1 MCVKLAVI
9 MRMKRFKIAPA
20 EADSIPQ
27 SPSIVEFLA
36 KPVRTRHI
44 LESDKRLD
52 NMEALFKRFLQR
64 ENERAYS
71 VEKELKFKYAAIVMD
86 RFFFYLSLLYS
97 VVTFIALVL
106 TMPLFSNTD

>member
-1 MCVKLAVI
+1 
-9 MRMKRFKIAPA
+9 MRMKRFKIVPEDSNTQKPPVAEFFAKHAP
-20 EADSIPQ
+20 P
-27 SPSIVEFLA
+27 
-36 KPVRTRHI
+36 RHV

-52 NMEALFKRFLQR
+52 KMEALFKRFLER
-64 ENERAYS
+64 ENDRASS

-106 TMPLFSNTD
+106 TMPLFSDTD